1 MTKTFLIKMDVENAF
16 RYREYDLIDIGC
28 HPIID
33 FLYFYCHF
41 KGDYYSM

>member
-1 MTKTFLIKMDVENAF
+1 MTKIFLIKMDVENAF

-41 KGDYYSM
+41 MGDYY